1 MNVSEVLVQRLVDS
15 GIKQSFGIP
24 AQSILDI
31 TDAIF
36 RNGSMNFITVRHE
49 QVAASMADGYA
60 RVSGIPA
67 VCMAGA
73 GPGSANMV
81 IGVAN
86 AYRASVPLIAITSN
100 VEVEKMGRDSFNEW

>member
-49 QVAASMADGYA
+49 QVAASIADG
-60 RVSGIPA
+60 
-67 VCMAGA
+67 
-73 GPGSANMV
+73 
-81 IGVAN
+81 
-86 AYRASVPLIAITSN
+86 
-100 VEVEKMGRDSFNEW
+100 